1 MATVVV
7 SLLSLS
13 KSQSCFHEVNKFL
26 MEIFHAYDLLY
37 YIVLLHVW
45 PGYLFLHHSC
55 LLSLSGDESGEAAQ
69 KRREERQIKKEKR
82 AADKERRKEKK
93 ST

>member
-1 MATVVV
+1 
-7 SLLSLS
+7 
-13 KSQSCFHEVNKFL
+13 
-26 MEIFHAYDLLY
+26 MEIFHAYDLL
-37 YIVLLHVW
+37 HGW
-45 PGYLFLHHSC
+45 PGYLFLHQSC